1 MYKIVACDLDE
12 TLLDTNQHKVPER
25 NRTAIRRAKEL
36 GVWFVP
42 CSGRGSASM
51 QGTLEELGL
60 AGQPG
65 QYTIGFNGGS
75 IIENTGKTIY
85 FQGIS
90 FETARLL
97 FEKSLQYDVCFH
109 IYTDRDVYIRNI
121 NPDEEAFLLGRQD
134 YSLFEGKDIDFL
146 EGRLISKVLY
156 QNTDLD
162 LLHRIHAEME
172 PVIAGESGTDQ
183 LSVSY
188 SSNRYIEFN
197 KAGVDKG
204 SGLLRLA
211 DLLGVS
217 YDEVIAIGDNNN
229 DISMIRAAGLGCG
242 VANATE
248 ETRAFCDFIAESDC
262 DRGGVGEIIEKF
274 ILAPAAGSER
284 S

>member
-12 TLLDTNQHKVPER
+12 TLLDRLHHKVPER
-25 NRTAIRRAKEL
+25 NRRAILKAKEL

-42 CSGRGSASM
+42 CSGRGSTSM

-60 AGQPG
+60 AGMPG
-65 QYTIGFNGGS
+65 QYTIGYNGGS
-75 IIENTGKTIY
+75 IIENSGKIIY

-109 IYTDRDVYIRNI
+109 IYTDSDVYIRNI
-121 NPDEEAFLLGRQD
+121 NPDEIAFLNERQD
-134 YSLFEGKDIDFL
+134 YSLFDETSIDFL
-146 EGRLISKVLY
+146 QGHLISKVLY

-162 LLHRIHAEME
+162 LLHKIHEEME
-172 PVIAGESGTDQ
+172 PVIEGSSGTDR

-204 SGLLRLA
+204 AGLMRLA
-211 DLLGVS
+211 DLLGVQRA
-217 YDEVIAIGDNNN
+217 ETIAIGDNNN
-229 DISMIRAAGLGCG
+229 DISMIKAAGLGCG

-248 ETRAFCDFIAESDC
+248 ETRAFCDYIADLDC
-262 DRGGVGEIIEKF
+262 DSGGVAEIIENF
-274 ILAPAAGSER
+274 ILNR